1 MVIIFLKTLEKKKGV
16 DDVRPKSTERR
27 LVRPE
32 TLLEFGRKPPIG
44 LTAMMALK
52 SGRSY

>member
-32 TLLEFGRKPPIG
+32 TLFEFDLKPPTR
-44 LTAMMALK
+44 LTAMMVL
-52 SGRSY
+52 SV